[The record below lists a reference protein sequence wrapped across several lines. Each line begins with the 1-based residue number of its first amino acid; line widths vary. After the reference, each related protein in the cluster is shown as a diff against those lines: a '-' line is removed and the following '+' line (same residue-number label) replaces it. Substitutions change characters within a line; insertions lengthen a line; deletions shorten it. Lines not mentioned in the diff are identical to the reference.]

1 MELRLS
7 ELVIYEASEVAC
19 RRGAKSKQARRAVIP
34 AHPSS
39 VLAHMRA
46 FFSLSLL
53 VARHNVRTSN
63 GIQQAFVNPAGFNCI
78 EILVVQVHRSR
89 SNTLSLSPGS
99 QHLIPRAFD
108 IARTEFGDDAFA
120 RFTGSTVV
128 VMNWGTSPAFNDDG
142 G

>member
-1 MELRLS
+1 MFGDEDL
-7 ELVIYEASEVAC
+7 ITPQCAHVALDVYQ
-19 RRGAKSKQARRAVIP
+19 RRKHLTRSIFTFTAGRS
-34 AHPSS
+34 
-39 VLAHMRA
+39 
-46 FFSLSLL
+46 
-53 VARHNVRTSN
+53 TSN

-128 VMNWGTSPAFNDDG
+128 VMSWGTSPAFNDDG